1 MPFFKSFFFLF
12 VIPKSSRPRPLLIL
26 YTLTSVCI
34 FSIVFSIH
42 FPGADKGN
50 LRASLVG
57 NHFIYTR
64 DLNVLFR
71 SDILRKEG

>member
-12 VIPKSSRPRPLLIL
+12 VIPKSSRPRPLLIP

-42 FPGADKGN
+42 FPAADKEN